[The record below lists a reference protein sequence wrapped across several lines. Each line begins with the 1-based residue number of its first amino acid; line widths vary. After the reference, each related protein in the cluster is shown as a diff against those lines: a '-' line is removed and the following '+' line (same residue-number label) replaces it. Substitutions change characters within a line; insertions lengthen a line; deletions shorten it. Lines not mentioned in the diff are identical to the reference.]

1 MSVSLYRK
9 YRPQRFQD
17 VVGQGSIEATL
28 RNAIDRGTV
37 AHAYLF
43 CGPRGTGKTTTAR
56 LVAKALLC
64 DHGVSA
70 DPCGTCESCR
80 QVAEGR
86 HPDVYELDA
95 ATRTGVEN
103 VREEIISRVAFA
115 PSRGAYKVYVIDEV
129 HMLSVAAFNA
139 LLKTLEEPPSHIV
152 FILCTTDPQKVPD
165 TILSRCQRFD
175 FKCISVSDIKENL
188 RRICE
193 GEGFGYE
200 DAALELIAR
209 HASGGMR
216 DAITSLEQLAVFSKG
231 TISYADAEGLFGD
244 VASDQLFE
252 LAGLIA
258 HRDVA
263 GCFGWVERF
272 SQAGTGYQQLIEDLT
287 MHVRNLYVAL
297 ITEGRPFFA
306 DVVPDG
312 EERYLEQAR
321 SFGGPDRLVRLLTL
335 LGELLPGLKQAE
347 NPRLL
352 VEIALTR
359 MVRPDADLTLESLAE
374 RIEALEASRGVVVP
388 SAAAAPSRLQVAAE
402 AETPPAPEVPAPGPD
417 GTASEAGAS
426 EPDRSVVEETTVP
439 EPVQT
444 VPARGQVF
452 PVPSAEAV
460 AGPVSRSDD
469 DPSAAMMEQGTEQGT
484 GSPVPDTGSALH
496 SDEDYLAAAGS
507 GVAGSDKVGIPDDSA
522 AQRVWATA
530 FKEVKAHRPQL
541 MGAYRNT
548 TVRHDADNGGIII
561 EFAAGSDFTK
571 GIAEEHGNLEFMK
584 TALERAA
591 GHPVPFRLVVGL
603 RGPTTSVPAATSGKM
618 ASRVEVPA
626 AADVETSSEEASRAS
641 ESMPRAR
648 TVEDEGYDLVPDS
661 AYEDFAPAS
670 SRLNGDMR
678 ETDSAGDDPWEYDT
692 SGNVPPS
699 APPLVAEQADDRGL
713 STRMSE
719 PVGDSGPEAPTTG
732 AGGKDASGS
741 GQQGMDEAQLAKLLT
756 AGFGMDIQVTEVKEE
771 HVEEEQ

>member
-64 DHGVSA
+64 DRGVSA
-70 DPCGTCESCR
+70 DPCGECGSCR
-80 QVAEGR
+80 EVAEGH

-175 FKCISVSDIKENL
+175 FKRISVSDIKENL
-188 RRICE
+188 RHICE

-231 TISYADAEGLFGD
+231 AITYTDAEGLFGD
-244 VASDQLFE
+244 VAADRLFD

-258 HRDVA
+258 DRDMA
-263 GCFGWVERF
+263 GCLGWVERF
-272 SQAGTGYQQLIEDLT
+272 SQAGTGYRQLIEDLT
-287 MHVRNLYVAL
+287 MHIRNLYAAL
-297 ITEGRPFFA
+297 ITEGKPFYA
-306 DVVPDG
+306 EVVPDG
-312 EERYLEQAR
+312 DVRYLEQAR
-321 SFGGPDRLVRLLTL
+321 TFGGPDRLVRLLTL
-335 LGELLPGLKQAE
+335 LGELLPSLKQAE

-359 MVRPDADLTLESLAE
+359 TVRPDADLTLESLAE
-374 RIEALEASRGVVVP
+374 RVEALEAARG
-388 SAAAAPSRLQVAAE
+388 AAAPSAVVASSQLRPAVE
-402 AETPPAPEVPAPGPD
+402 DGTPPVPAAGTAPGPD
-417 GTASEAGAS
+417 APAPAGAV
-426 EPDRSVVEETTVP
+426 PGTDHPVVGEEAPASTQQAPGRERV
-439 EPVQT
+439 EPVA
-444 VPARGQVF
+444 PADAS
-452 PVPSAEAV
+452 P
-460 AGPVSRSDD
+460 GPVTHPD
-469 DPSAAMMEQGTEQGT
+469 A
-484 GSPVPDTGSALH
+484 GSPAASGS
-496 SDEDYLAAAGS
+496 EM
-507 GVAGSDKVGIPDDSA
+507 AGSDETPVPDDSA

-530 FKEVKAHRPQL
+530 FKEVKVRRPQL

-548 TVRHDADNGGIII
+548 TVRHDAGSGGIVI

-571 GIAEEHGNLEFMK
+571 GIAEEHGNLEFVK
-584 TALERAA
+584 AALERVA
-591 GHPVPFRLVVGL
+591 GHPVPFRLVMGL
-603 RGPTTSVPAATSGKM
+603 RTAAAPAP
-618 ASRVEVPA
+618 ASRKA
-626 AADVETSSEEASRAS
+626 G
-641 ESMPRAR
+641 PRAGASPEEPR
-648 TVEDEGYDLVPDS
+648 DEAPSGEAAHAPEDPSHVQVAGEGRQDTVPDS
-661 AYEDFAPAS
+661 AYGDTMPAS
-670 SRLNGDMR
+670 SQEDPGAW
-678 ETDSAGDDPWEYDT
+678 EAGPAGGDPWEYDT
-692 SGNVPPS
+692 SDNVPPPP
-699 APPLVAEQADDRGL
+699 APPVGEEVQVREPPSAESGEAGRPRSVPPASVADDG
-713 STRMSE
+713 
-719 PVGDSGPEAPTTG
+719 GDP
-732 AGGKDASGS
+732 GS
-741 GQQGMDEAQLAKLLT
+741 GQRGEEEARLAQLLT